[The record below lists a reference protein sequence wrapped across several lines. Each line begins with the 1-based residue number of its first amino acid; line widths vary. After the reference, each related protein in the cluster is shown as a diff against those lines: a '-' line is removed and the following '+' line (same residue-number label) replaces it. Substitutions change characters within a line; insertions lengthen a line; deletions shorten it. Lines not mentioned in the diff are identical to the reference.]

1 MELRPVA
8 PVPVRALAPLPS
20 EEALIGLLKRTGMGN
35 VPNDGVRRAA
45 RLLLWVARDTG
56 PITYAAIRERL
67 HLSED
72 GVCKLI
78 MSLRKRGL
86 LERSGWQRLRVSD
99 RTPLPSPRR
108 TASRAT
114 GTAFP
119 ATASSAL
126 RSVPTASS
134 TSI

>member
-20 EEALIGLLKRTGMGN
+20 EAALIRLLKRNGMGN
-35 VPNDGVRRAA
+35 VPNDGVWRAA
-45 RLLLWVARDTG
+45 CLLLWAARNTG
-56 PITYAAIRERL
+56 PITYAAIGERL
-67 HLSED
+67 RLSED

-99 RTPLPSPRR
+99 RTLQLLEAANGNP
-108 TASRAT
+108 
-114 GTAFP
+114 
-119 ATASSAL
+119 
-126 RSVPTASS
+126 
-134 TSI
+134 